1 MRGFY
6 LCGAPR
12 TPLRAR
18 AVFYLIMLG
27 AAASCDTGPATESTG
42 SVASPSVPA
51 AADELREPPLISSV
65 HGVLDLLVIAKSAT
79 IAQFTPY
86 QPTGMV
92 YEICRRPADLSAV
105 RCPGASDADAY
116 GGMRLQVSPGDLIKI
131 HLLNQ
136 LPPNPAAWTSG
147 YRGNDFL
154 KLNPTNIH
162 LHGMLVSPR
171 YATPDDTTWGDN
183 VFVYN
188 FNSASGAPAPGS
200 NLHGAVLF
208 DAVDYRIPIPQ
219 SHPSGLFWFHPHIHG
234 ISQDQIT
241 AGLAGIITVGRPP
254 ANARHLILKDVQ
266 VLADGT
272 VKTQVDSG
280 FCGIGTAP
288 GQGDCPGVNSSAST
302 EADYAGGRWYFT
314 INGQR
319 YPTVTIDV
327 PGGQTLRITNA
338 SANSSY
344 DLSIWNAAEA
354 REMPMQVISIDG
366 ASVDG
371 GAAGDMTTLL
381 HMMPSSRAEVRVAYR
396 DSDGAVVP
404 PPPGAAAILRTK
416 GFQTGPGGDSWPAVD
431 LAKVR
436 FAAGAES
443 APSAAIAGPESEW
456 TMRQWTRPENP
467 SFDLQS
473 ANADVPSDPKC
484 PALSAG
490 HKRRIFFNAAPAGGN
505 WLGLGYEELDEN
517 GIPVPGT
524 FVDVSPFNPGA
535 TTVCLPLAAGNL
547 PATERWEIVNLSGS
561 DHNFHIHQAHFAVIS
576 GAQFGQTSVPGQL
589 HGQTVMMDSL
599 PLRHA
604 DGYCATVMD
613 WRGGACTAYP
623 ATIEISFVVAG
634 DFVYH
639 CHIIAHEDAGMM
651 AVIRVRSNAAAAT
664 ASVLNRMLFAAGF
677 SAPPRQPLTPRI
689 QGLMCT
695 DPRQRTTPW
704 RTR

>member
-1 MRGFY
+1 MGCFSI
-6 LCGAPR
+6 CGAPR
-12 TPLRAR
+12 THLWAR
-18 AVFYLIMLG
+18 AVFCLIMLG
-27 AAASCDTGPATESTG
+27 ATASCDTGPATGSTG
-42 SVASPSVPA
+42 SLASPSVPA
-51 AADELREPPLISSV
+51 AADELREPPVISSV
-65 HGVLDLLVIAKSAT
+65 DGVLDLLVIAKSAT
-79 IAQFTPY
+79 IAQLTPY
-86 QPTGMV
+86 QPMGMV

-116 GGMRLQVSPGDLIKI
+116 GGMRLQVSPGDSIKI

-136 LPPNPAAWTSG
+136 LPPNLAAWTSG
-147 YRGNDFL
+147 YPGNDFL

-171 YATPDDTTWGDN
+171 YATADDATWGDN

-208 DAVDYRIPIPQ
+208 DAVDYLIPIPQ

-241 AGLAGIITVGRPP
+241 AGLSGIITVGRPP
-254 ANARHLILKDVQ
+254 AGARHLILKDVQ

-280 FCGIGTAP
+280 FCGRGAAP
-288 GQGDCPGVNSSAST
+288 GQGDCPGVNPDASIDG
-302 EADYAGGRWYFT
+302 AYAGGRWYFT

-319 YPTVTIDV
+319 YPTVTIAA
-327 PGGQTLRITNA
+327 PAGQTLRITNA

-354 REMPMQVISIDG
+354 RDMPMQVISIDG
-366 ASVDG
+366 ASFNA
-371 GAAGDMTTLL
+371 GAAGDVTTLL

-396 DSDGAVVP
+396 DSGGTIVP
-404 PPPGAAAILRTK
+404 APPGGAAILRSN
-416 GFQTGPGGDSWPAVD
+416 GFQAGPGGDTWPAVD

-443 APSAAIAGPESEW
+443 APSTGIAGPA
-456 TMRQWTRPENP
+456 TARTNRQWTHPENP

-473 ANADVPSDPKC
+473 ANADVPSDQNC
-484 PALSAG
+484 PALPAG
-490 HKRRIFFNAAPAGGN
+490 HKRRIFFNAASAGRA

-517 GIPVPGT
+517 DVPVPGT
-524 FVDVSPFNPGA
+524 FIDVSPFNPA
-535 TTVCLPLAAGNL
+535 APTVCLPLAPGNL
-547 PATERWEIVNLSGS
+547 PATERWELVNLSGS
-561 DHNFHIHQAHFAVIS
+561 DHNFHIHQAHFAVIG

-589 HGQTVMMDSL
+589 HGQTLMMDSL

-613 WRGGACTAYP
+613 WRGGACVGCP
-623 ATIEISFVVAG
+623 ATVEISFVVAG

-639 CHIIAHEDAGMM
+639 CHITAHEDAGMM

-664 ASVLNRMLFAAGF
+664 AGVLNRMLFAAGF

-695 DPRQRTTPW
+695 DPRPRTTPW
-704 RTR
+704 RIR